1 MTWTYSGD
9 PATNARDSIRFLIG
23 DTDTNDQLINDEE
36 IAWINNQLTGSD
48 TATTALYNAAYRGC
62 VTIASKFS
70 RLADQSVGDLKVSMS
85 QKAKAYREQAAYL
98 LEMAG
103 REGSTPTPYAG
114 GITISDKEVDWD
126 NTGLVRP
133 GFFKGQFDDTR
144 DGNPSTD
151 LRPLWAGADT

>member
-9 PATNARDSIRFLIG
+9 PATNARDSIRFLMG

-62 VTIASKFS
+62 ITIASKFS

-85 QKAKAYREQAAYL
+85 QKAKAYRDQATEL
-98 LEMAG
+98 LELAG
-103 REGSTPTPYAG
+103 REGSVPTPYAG
-114 GITISDKEVDWD
+114 GITITDKEIDWD
-126 NTGLVRP
+126 NTDLVRP
-133 GFFKGQFDDTR
+133 GFFKGQFNDDR
-144 DGNPSTD
+144 DGGD
-151 LRPLWAGADT
+151 RQLKPLWPGAD